1 MTCVAGGAG
10 AVGGPMQDV
19 LAGIRVVEVA
29 AWTFVPISGAVLA
42 EWGADV
48 VKIEHPVSGDP
59 QRGLVSS
66 GLVPGGPGVNFMF
79 EVPNRGKRSVGL
91 DLSSDGGR
99 ELLYRLVERAD
110 VFVTNYLPD
119 VRARLGIDVEH
130 IRARN
135 PDVIYVRGSGQGPR
149 GPEANR
155 GGFDGASFWARAGLA
170 MAFKDPA
177 AEWPVD
183 QRPAFG
189 DVLGGLTIAGGIA
202 AALVRRER
210 TGTPSVVDV
219 SLLGL
224 GLWSLAPE
232 VTSAKLYEDVEIP
245 TFDRDSI
252 PNPLVGTYPTKD
264 GRFVTLVLLQADR
277 FWPDLCAHLDRPE
290 LVDDPRFKDG
300 AARFEHRRECIQLL
314 REIFRTRTYD
324 EWRERLATL
333 QGVWAPLQTPLEV
346 HDDPQVQANGYL
358 EPVTASGGAEFVLPA
373 NPVQFD
379 ETPAAVRGA
388 PEHGEHTDEVLL
400 ELGLT
405 YDEIL
410 EHKVS
415 GAVL

>member
-1 MTCVAGGAG
+1 
-10 AVGGPMQDV
+10 MQDV

-29 AWTFVPISGAVLA
+29 AWTFVPISGSVLA

-48 VKIEHPVSGDP
+48 IKIEHPATGDP

-66 GLVPGGPGVNFMF
+66 GLVPGAGGVNFMF

-91 DLSSDGGR
+91 DLSTDGGR
-99 ELLYRLVERAD
+99 ELLYRLCETAD
-110 VFVTNYLPD
+110 VFVTSYLPS
-119 VRARLGIDVEH
+119 VRKRLRIDVDD

-135 PDVIYVRGSGQGPR
+135 PNIVYVRGSGQGPR
-149 GPEANR
+149 GDEADR
-155 GGFDGASFWARAGLA
+155 GGFDGASYWARAGLA
-170 MAFKDPA
+170 MAFKSPA
-177 AEWPVD
+177 SEWPGD

-219 SLLGL
+219 SLLAM
-224 GLWSLAPE
+224 GLWNLGPD
-232 VTSAKLYEDVEIP
+232 VTSAKLYEGVELP
-245 TFDRDSI
+245 SFDRDSI

-264 GRFVTLVLLQADR
+264 GRFIALMLLQADR
-277 FWPDLCAHLDRPE
+277 FWPDLCAHLDRPD
-290 LVDDPRFKDG
+290 LVDDPRFKDA
-300 AARFEHRRECIQLL
+300 AARYENRRECIQLL
-314 REIFRTRTYD
+314 REIFRTRTYA
-324 EWRERLATL
+324 EWCERFRDLE
-333 QGVWAPLQTPLEV
+333 GVWAPLQTPLEV
-346 HDDPQVQANGYL
+346 HDDPQAIANGYL
-358 EPVTASGGAEFVLPA
+358 ERITTASGAEFALPA

-379 ETPAAVRGA
+379 ETPASVRGA

>member
-1 MTCVAGGAG
+1 
-10 AVGGPMQDV
+10 MQDV

-29 AWTFVPISGAVLA
+29 AWTFVPISGSVLA

-48 VKIEHPVSGDP
+48 IKVEHPSTGDP

-66 GLVPGGPGVNFMF
+66 GLVPGAGGVNFMF

-91 DLSSDGGR
+91 DLSTDDGR
-99 ELLYRLVERAD
+99 ELLYRLCETAD
-110 VFVTNYLPD
+110 VFVTSYLPG
-119 VRARLGIDVEH
+119 VRKRLHIDVDD
-130 IRARN
+130 IRACN
-135 PDVIYVRGSGQGPR
+135 PNIVYVRGSGQGPR
-149 GPEANR
+149 GEEADR
-155 GGFDGASFWARAGLA
+155 GGFDGASYWARAGLA
-170 MAFKDPA
+170 MTFKNPA
-177 AEWPVD
+177 AEWPAD

-219 SLLGL
+219 SLLSM
-224 GLWSLAPE
+224 GLWNLGPD
-232 VTSAKLYEDVEIP
+232 VTSAKLYEGVELP
-245 TFDRDSI
+245 AFDRDSI

-264 GRFVTLVLLQADR
+264 GRFIALMLLQADR
-277 FWPDLCAHLDRPE
+277 FWPDLCAHLDRPD
-290 LVDDPRFKDG
+290 LVDDPRFKDA
-300 AARFEHRRECIQLL
+300 AARYENRRECIQVL
-314 REIFRTRTYD
+314 REIFRTRTYA
-324 EWRERLATL
+324 EWCERFRDLE
-333 QGVWAPLQTPLEV
+333 GVWAPLQTPLEV
-346 HDDPQVQANGYL
+346 HDDPQVTANGYL
-358 EPVTASGGAEFVLPA
+358 EPITTAGGATFTLPA

-379 ETPAAVRGA
+379 ETPASVRGA

>member
-1 MTCVAGGAG
+1 
-10 AVGGPMQDV
+10 MQDV

-29 AWTFVPISGAVLA
+29 AWTFVPISGSVLA

-48 VKIEHPVSGDP
+48 IKIEHPATGDP

-66 GLVPGGPGVNFMF
+66 GLVPGAGGVNFMF

-91 DLSSDGGR
+91 DLSTDDGR
-99 ELLYRLVERAD
+99 ELLYRLCETAD
-110 VFVTNYLPD
+110 VFVTSYLPS
-119 VRARLGIDVEH
+119 VRKRLHIDVDD

-135 PDVIYVRGSGQGPR
+135 PKIVYVRGSGQGPR
-149 GPEANR
+149 GDEADR
-155 GGFDGASFWARAGLA
+155 GGFDGASYWARAGLA
-170 MAFKDPA
+170 MAFKNPA
-177 AEWPVD
+177 AEWPAD

-202 AALVRRER
+202 AALLRRER

-219 SLLGL
+219 SLLSM
-224 GLWSLAPE
+224 GLWNLGPD
-232 VTSAKLYEDVEIP
+232 VTSAKLYEGVELP
-245 TFDRDSI
+245 AFDRDSI

-264 GRFVTLVLLQADR
+264 GRFIALMLLQADR
-277 FWPDLCAHLDRPE
+277 FWPDLCAHLDRPD
-290 LVDDPRFKDG
+290 LLDDPRFKDA
-300 AARFEHRRECIQLL
+300 AARYENRRECIQTL
-314 REIFRTRTYD
+314 RDILRSRTYA
-324 EWRERLATL
+324 EWCERFQDLE
-333 QGVWAPLQTPLEV
+333 GVWAPLQTPLEV
-346 HDDPQVQANGYL
+346 HDDAQVIANGYL
-358 EPVTASGGAEFVLPA
+358 EPITTAAGAEFSLPA

-379 ETPAAVRGA
+379 ETPPSVRGA
-388 PEHGEHTDEVLL
+388 PDHGEHTDEVLL

>member
-1 MTCVAGGAG
+1 
-10 AVGGPMQDV
+10 MQDV

-29 AWTFVPISGAVLA
+29 AWTFVPISGAVLS

-48 VKIEHPVSGDP
+48 IKVEHPVSGDP

-66 GLVPGGPGVNFMF
+66 GLVPGGTDVNFMF

-91 DLSSDGGR
+91 DISTDEGR
-99 ELLYRLVERAD
+99 ELLYRLVETAD

-119 VRARLGIDVEH
+119 VRARLGIDVEQ

-135 PDVIYVRGSGQGPR
+135 PNVIYVRGSAHGTR
-149 GPEANR
+149 GPEAHR
-155 GGFDGASFWARAGLA
+155 GGFDGASFWSRAGLA
-170 MAFKDPA
+170 MAFKEPSA
-177 AEWPVD
+177 KWPVD

-219 SLLGL
+219 SLLGM

-232 VTSAKLYEDVEIP
+232 VTSAKLYEDVELP
-245 TFDRDSI
+245 SFDRDSI

-264 GRFVTLVLLQADR
+264 GRFVTIVLLQADR
-277 FWPDLCAHLDRPE
+277 YWPDLCKHLDRPD
-290 LVDDPRFKDG
+290 LLDDPRFADA
-300 AARFEHRRECIQLL
+300 AARYEHRHECIQVL
-314 REIFRTRTYD
+314 RDVFRTRTYD
-324 EWRERLATL
+324 DWRDRLETL
-333 QGVWAPLQTPLEV
+333 EGVWAPLQTPLEV
-346 HDDPQVQANGYL
+346 HDDPQVVANGYL
-358 EPVTASGGAEFVLPA
+358 EPITASSGVAFALPA

-379 ETPAAVRGA
+379 ETPPSVRGA

-410 EHKVS
+410 EHKVT

>member
-1 MTCVAGGAG
+1 MK
-10 AVGGPMQDV
+10 DV

-29 AWTFVPISGAVLA
+29 SWTFVPISGAVLS

-48 VKIEHPVSGDP
+48 IKVEHPSSGDP

-66 GLVPGGPGVNFMF
+66 GLVPGGDGVNFMF
-79 EVPNRGKRSVGL
+79 EIPNRGKRSVGL
-91 DLSSDGGR
+91 DVSTDGGR
-99 ELLYRLVERAD
+99 ELLYRLVETAD

-119 VRARLGIDVEH
+119 VRRRLRIDVDD

-135 PDVIYVRGSGQGPR
+135 PNVVYVRGTGQGTR
-149 GPEANR
+149 GPDAGK
-155 GGFDGASFWARAGLA
+155 GGFDGASFWGRAGLA

-177 AEWPVD
+177 ADWPVD

-189 DVLGGLTIAGGIA
+189 DVMGGLTIAGGIA
-202 AALVRRER
+202 AALLRRER

-219 SLLGL
+219 SLLNL
-224 GLWSLAPE
+224 GLWSLGPE

-245 TFDRDSI
+245 TFDRDTL

-264 GRFVTLVLLQADR
+264 GRFVILVLLQADR
-277 FWPDLCAHLDRPE
+277 YWPDLCQHLDRPD
-290 LVDDPRFKDG
+290 LLDDPRFKDG
-300 AARFEHRRECIQLL
+300 AARYEHRRECIEVL
-314 REIFRTRTYD
+314 RGVFRTRTYA
-324 EWRERLATL
+324 EWRERLQTL
-333 QGVWAPLQTPLEV
+333 EGVWAPLQTPLEV
-346 HDDPQVQANGYL
+346 HDDPQAVANGYL
-358 EPVTASGGAEFVLPA
+358 EPITTSTGAEFRLPA

-379 ETPAAVRGA
+379 ETPPEVRGA

-405 YDEIL
+405 YDEII
-410 EHKVS
+410 EHKVT

>member
-1 MTCVAGGAG
+1 
-10 AVGGPMQDV
+10 MQDV

-29 AWTFVPISGAVLA
+29 SWTFVPISGAVLS

-48 VKIEHPVSGDP
+48 IKIEHPVSGDP

-66 GLVPGGPGVNFMF
+66 GLVPGGGDVNFMF
-79 EVPNRGKRSVGL
+79 EIPNRGKRSVGL
-91 DLSSDGGR
+91 DISTDDGR

-119 VRARLGIDVEH
+119 VRSRLHIDVDD

-135 PDVIYVRGSGQGPR
+135 PQIIYVRGTGQGTR
-149 GPEANR
+149 GPEAGR

-170 MAFKDPA
+170 MTFKEPA

-189 DVLGGLTIAGGIA
+189 DVLGGLTIAGGIS
-202 AALVRRER
+202 AALLRRER
-210 TGTPSVVDV
+210 TGVASTVDV

-224 GLWSLAPE
+224 GLWSLGPE
-232 VTSAKLYEDVEIP
+232 VTSAKLYEHVEIP
-245 TFDRDSI
+245 AFDRDAS

-264 GRFVTLVLLQADR
+264 GRFVILVLLQADR
-277 FWPDLCAHLDRPE
+277 YWPDLCAHLERPDLLE
-290 LVDDPRFKDG
+290 DPRFKDA
-300 AARFEHRRECIQLL
+300 AARFEHRRECIAVL
-314 REIFRTRTYD
+314 REVFRTRTYD
-324 EWRERLATL
+324 EWRERLQTL
-333 QGVWAPLQTPLEV
+333 EGVWAPLQTTLEV
-346 HDDPQVQANGYL
+346 HDDPQAVANGFL
-358 EPVTASGGAEFVLPA
+358 EHVTAGSGTSFVLPA

-379 ETPAAVRGA
+379 ETAPAVHGA
-388 PEHGEHTDEVLL
+388 PGHGEHTDEVLL

-410 EHKVS
+410 EHKVI

>member
-1 MTCVAGGAG
+1 
-10 AVGGPMQDV
+10 MQHV

-29 AWTFVPISGAVLA
+29 SWTFVPISGAVLA

-48 VKIEHPVSGDP
+48 IKIEHPESGDP

-66 GLVPGGPGVNFMF
+66 GLVPGGSGVNFMF
-79 EVPNRGKRSVGL
+79 EIPNRGKRSVGL
-91 DLSSDGGR
+91 DISTDDGR
-99 ELLYRLVERAD
+99 ELLYRLVETAD

-119 VRARLGIDVEH
+119 VRGRLGIDVDE

-135 PDVIYVRGSGQGPR
+135 PNIIYVRGTGQGTR
-149 GPEANR
+149 GPDAAR
-155 GGFDGASFWARAGLA
+155 GGFDGASFWARSGPA

-189 DVLGGLTIAGGIA
+189 DVLGGLTIAGGIS

-210 TGTPSVVDV
+210 TGVASIVDV

-232 VTSAKLYEDVEIP
+232 VTSAKLYEGVEIP
-245 TFDRDSI
+245 SFDRDSI

-264 GRFVTLVLLQADR
+264 GRFIALVLLQADR
-277 FWPDLCAHLDRPE
+277 YWPDLCAHLERPDLLE
-290 LVDDPRFKDG
+290 DPRFRDG
-300 AARFEHRRECIQLL
+300 ASRFEHRRECIQVL
-314 REIFRTRTYD
+314 RDVFRTRTYD
-324 EWRERLATL
+324 EWRKRLETL

-346 HDDPQVQANGYL
+346 HDDRQVVANGYL
-358 EPVTASGGAEFVLPA
+358 EPITAPSGEPFVLPA

-379 ETPAAVRGA
+379 ETPPLVHAA

-410 EHKVS
+410 ERKVT

>member
-1 MTCVAGGAG
+1 
-10 AVGGPMQDV
+10 MQDV

-48 VKIEHPVSGDP
+48 VKIEHPVTGDP

-91 DLSSDGGR
+91 DLSTDDGR

-110 VFVTNYLPD
+110 VFVTNHLPE
-119 VRARLGIDVEH
+119 VRARLRIDVEH
-130 IRARN
+130 VRARN
-135 PDVIYVRGSGQGPR
+135 PDIVYVRGSGQGAR

-202 AALVRRER
+202 AALLRRER

-232 VTSAKLYEDVEIP
+232 VTSAKLYEGVDIP

-264 GRFVTLVLLQADR
+264 GRYVALVLLQADR
-277 FWPDLCAHLDRPE
+277 FWPDLCAHLDRPD
-290 LVDDPRFKDG
+290 LVDDPRFKDA
-300 AARFEHRRECIQLL
+300 AARYEHRRECIQVL
-314 REIFRTRTYD
+314 REIFRSRTYA
-324 EWRERLATL
+324 EWRRRLQTL
-333 QGVWAPLQTPLEV
+333 EGVWAPLQTPLEV

-358 EPVTASGGAEFVLPA
+358 EPVTAADGAQFVLPA

-410 EHKVS
+410 EHKIT